1 MTEHLWGSVCLS
13 REQPVHRLVE
23 HKGACLRCSSS
34 EKVSRF
40 GEGHEQNGEG
50 GETVSE
56 DA

>member
-1 MTEHLWGSVCLS
+1 MGKCVFVKGTASTQAF
-13 REQPVHRLVE
+13 RAQ
-23 HKGACLRCSSS
+23 GACLRCSSS

-40 GEGHEQNGEG
+40 GEGNEQNGEG